1 MVCAVVEQLVL
12 STANVAKSHH
22 TIILRSIIIRLARSA
37 AAALHVQLITIIVI
51 AWGIGFGG
59 GGEAL
64 AITVT
69 CAYLFPCLRQCAL
82 NCLIIVNFV
91 CFRVSYCCLTSHTH
105 ARTHTHTCTCLAR
118 YKRKYMYMCTALYTY
133 PNQLGEALYF
143 RGRACPLRL
152 LPFQGKLYHPIH
164 DEETRGKAKMKS
176 NPTSRIRKP

>member
-1 MVCAVVEQLVL
+1 MDCAVVEQLVL
-12 STANVAKSHH
+12 STANVAKSRH
-22 TIILRSIIIRLARSA
+22 TIIILSIIIRLARSA
-37 AAALHVQLITIIVI
+37 AAALHVQLITMIVI
-51 AWGIGFGG
+51 ARGIGF

-69 CAYLFPCLRQCAL
+69 CACLFSCLHQCAL

-91 CFRVSYCCLTSHTH
+91 CFRVSLLSYFTH
-105 ARTHTHTCTCLAR
+105 ARTHTHLHMSSQVQ
-118 YKRKYMYMCTALYTY
+118 KEVHVHGTALYTY
-133 PNQLGEALYF
+133 PNQPGEALYF

-176 NPTSRIRKP
+176 IPTSRIRKP